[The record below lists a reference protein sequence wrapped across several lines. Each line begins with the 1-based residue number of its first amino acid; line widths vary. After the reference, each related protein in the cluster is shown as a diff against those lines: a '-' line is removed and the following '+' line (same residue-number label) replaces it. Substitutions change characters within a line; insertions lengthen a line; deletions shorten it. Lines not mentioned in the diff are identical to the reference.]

1 MRDVD
6 ALGLVGAA
14 GAGLGGDEAVG
25 QLFRAHAQHRH
36 TLARQLAHQLDQ
48 VAVACAL
55 VAGVARDLD
64 VVGSDDLA
72 HAEDCLNIRLRR
84 VEHPHILGLEVAKGV
99 GRVLGPVE
107 MNRRVWQV
115 LFAAHIE
122 LKALLAKLLLK
133 GDAVALVGGHAAA
146 LAQRADCGLRKR
158 SRSRVGDDAHLLNI
172 GVGVATVHGQQVA
185 AIFGHRHRDLTLAK
199 SRVERDLDQRGLVL
213 AGIARVALSQRLG
226 VKEQGVG
233 CQTGTGHRDPLGRDL
248 ANVERRQRTA
258 ETDGEGA
265 DVAGG
270 VPGHRDG
277 TAGLGRRDAEQP
289 RHRHP
294 YRFGVLEGAVG
305 KGQRRRGLVAQL
317 EHKALV
323 GIGLGVDDLEHLLLI
338 AGLAQAEQRD
348 RVGDLGLAQRQAED
362 RVGSERLGGHV
373 QIEHLQLGDALHPG
387 HHLRG
392 IDPLGLGGGVCARAG
407 IGSCVGSCVRVPL
420 VDRRL
425 LQCGLDLDLGRA
437 GGKGHHPLAR
447 LAAELDRGFWGAVFK
462 QGLARLVCRRCELG
476 RQLAGCH
483 TNGHV
488 FERVLDASDRQP
500 QIEQGLIRRGLQI
513 NEETRTRT
521 RLALGLG
528 GGAGLDASACLA
540 DLQLIEV
547 GVGIAARHGEQVA
560 ALGARADGDQARAKG
575 LVERGLD
582 QRNLACRA
590 ARGAAIA
597 QRAGCKGQLAGRAG
611 QNHLQFRQIGRG
623 LVLGDIV
630 YGEGAPALRV
640 GAVAHLGALD
650 VGMLGQLVC
659 HLFGVEFGV
668 ARVDDF

>member
-146 LAQRADCGLRKR
+146 LAQRADFALRKR
-158 SRSRVGDDAHLLNI
+158 SGDRIGDDAHLLDI
-172 GVGVATVHGQQVA
+172 GIGIAPVHGQQVA
-185 AIFGHRHRDLTLAK
+185 AVFGHRHRDLAFAK

-233 CQTGTGHRDPLGRDL
+233 CQTGTGHRHPLGRDL

-270 VPGHRDG
+270 VPGH
-277 TAGLGRRDAEQP
+277 
-289 RHRHP
+289 
-294 YRFGVLEGAVG
+294 
-305 KGQRRRGLVAQL
+305 
-317 EHKALV
+317 
-323 GIGLGVDDLEHLLLI
+323 
-338 AGLAQAEQRD
+338 
-348 RVGDLGLAQRQAED
+348 
-362 RVGSERLGGHV
+362 
-373 QIEHLQLGDALHPG
+373 
-387 HHLRG
+387 
-392 IDPLGLGGGVCARAG
+392 
-407 IGSCVGSCVRVPL
+407 
-420 VDRRL
+420 
-425 LQCGLDLDLGRA
+425 
-437 GGKGHHPLAR
+437 
-447 LAAELDRGFWGAVFK
+447 
-462 QGLARLVCRRCELG
+462 
-476 RQLAGCH
+476 
-483 TNGHV
+483 
-488 FERVLDASDRQP
+488 
-500 QIEQGLIRRGLQI
+500 
-513 NEETRTRT
+513 
-521 RLALGLG
+521 
-528 GGAGLDASACLA
+528 
-540 DLQLIEV
+540 
-547 GVGIAARHGEQVA
+547 
-560 ALGARADGDQARAKG
+560 
-575 LVERGLD
+575 
-582 QRNLACRA
+582 
-590 ARGAAIA
+590 
-597 QRAGCKGQLAGRAG
+597 
-611 QNHLQFRQIGRG
+611 
-623 LVLGDIV
+623 
-630 YGEGAPALRV
+630 
-640 GAVAHLGALD
+640 
-650 VGMLGQLVC
+650 
-659 HLFGVEFGV
+659 
-668 ARVDDF
+668 

>member
-1 MRDVD
+1 MGDGAHIVAHHQTAHGHGTLDWLGRHVCLGLCRCFFVGCEQGCAQARRGEALARHAKGHGPLAGLLAVLDRDAQARGTELLTVFRHSAQQLGAHLGGRQVDAQTFSGVDHPIEFDLRIELCCALGRLQVDRIAGTHAALPLLFGLDEAGRIAGGDHGERVQILASQRTAEDDQVAAFCWHCDSDAAHIAQDAIEGGLHLLLARAQRQCVGGVGLVLVVQTQSESTRAAVRDVD

-14 GAGLGGDEAVG
+14 GTGLGGDEAVG

-146 LAQRADCGLRKR
+146 LAQRADIALSKR
-158 SRSRVGDDAHLLNI
+158 SGDRIGDDAHLLDI
-172 GVGVATVHGQQVA
+172 GIGIATVHGQQVA

-270 VPGHRDG
+270 VPGH
-277 TAGLGRRDAEQP
+277 
-289 RHRHP
+289 
-294 YRFGVLEGAVG
+294 
-305 KGQRRRGLVAQL
+305 
-317 EHKALV
+317 
-323 GIGLGVDDLEHLLLI
+323 
-338 AGLAQAEQRD
+338 
-348 RVGDLGLAQRQAED
+348 
-362 RVGSERLGGHV
+362 
-373 QIEHLQLGDALHPG
+373 
-387 HHLRG
+387 
-392 IDPLGLGGGVCARAG
+392 
-407 IGSCVGSCVRVPL
+407 
-420 VDRRL
+420 
-425 LQCGLDLDLGRA
+425 
-437 GGKGHHPLAR
+437 
-447 LAAELDRGFWGAVFK
+447 
-462 QGLARLVCRRCELG
+462 
-476 RQLAGCH
+476 
-483 TNGHV
+483 
-488 FERVLDASDRQP
+488 
-500 QIEQGLIRRGLQI
+500 
-513 NEETRTRT
+513 
-521 RLALGLG
+521 
-528 GGAGLDASACLA
+528 
-540 DLQLIEV
+540 
-547 GVGIAARHGEQVA
+547 
-560 ALGARADGDQARAKG
+560 
-575 LVERGLD
+575 
-582 QRNLACRA
+582 
-590 ARGAAIA
+590 
-597 QRAGCKGQLAGRAG
+597 
-611 QNHLQFRQIGRG
+611 
-623 LVLGDIV
+623 
-630 YGEGAPALRV
+630 
-640 GAVAHLGALD
+640 
-650 VGMLGQLVC
+650 
-659 HLFGVEFGV
+659 
-668 ARVDDF
+668 